1 MRAAI
6 GDRIVVMGHHVG
18 DPKREALILAVEGEN
33 GGPPY
38 RVRWDDTE
46 HEGLFFPGPDSV
58 IEHYPAVTPSS
69 SAAE

>member
-18 DPKREALILAVEGEN
+18 ESKREALILAVGGED

-38 RVRWDDTE
+38 RVRWDDTG
-46 HEGLFFPGPDSV
+46 HEALFFPGPDSV
-58 IEHYPAVTPSS
+58 VEHYPATT
-69 SAAE
+69 SAD